1 MSDLDEDVKKHGGIT
16 DGDTVNNENNCDE
29 KSDTQRAQDLSM
41 SAEEQA
47 MHRQRTRYFEKRA
60 LYGVLVILFTALTAV
75 FLFDILLL
83 PLITYALTEPIS
95 CLADIICGLRF
106 GGMIDGFAD
115 EIFGQLY
122 EIVPYILLMGFQLIA
137 LSAAANIA
145 KRGGLLPQCGVCAED
160 DGDKSFTYRNLLPLI
175 FFALFSSILISWL
188 VGIFTEDRFS
198 GESVFPTTDVG
209 RLLYFVSVALLA
221 PILEELA
228 YRGILMRT
236 LLPFGRRLA
245 IVVSA
250 AVFAAGH
257 AGVSGIAYAF
267 VWGIF
272 FGIIAVNTGSVLPGI
287 IIHFVNNGISVFAVE
302 YLQASYP
309 QYAELI
315 SLCVSLAYMFLG
327 FVSLYLLF
335 GRRKRLAV
343 RDGYSGLLSERER
356 FSQIANPMLL
366 LYFGFQLLFTLLDM
380 IMQRAQG

>member
-60 LYGVLVILFTALTAV
+60 LYGVLVILFTALTADL
-75 FLFDILLL
+75 LFEILLL
-83 PLITYALTEPIS
+83 PLITDLLIEPLSYLT
-95 CLADIICGLRF
+95 DIICDLRF
-106 GGMIDGFAD
+106 WGVLDEAAD
-115 EIFGQLY
+115 EIFGELY
-122 EIVPYILLMGFQLIA
+122 DIASYILFMGIQIFFLA
-137 LSAAANIA
+137 VAARVA
-145 KRGGLLPQCGVCAED
+145 KGGGLLPRCGECPED
-160 DGDKSFTYRNLLPLI
+160 EGDKKFTYRNLLPII

-188 VGIFTEDRFS
+188 VGIFTEARFS

-209 RLLYFVSVALLA
+209 RLLYFVSVAVLA

-302 YLQASYP
+302 YLQAAYP
-309 QYAELI
+309 QYADLI
-315 SLCVSLAYMFLG
+315 SLCVSLSYMFLG
-327 FVSLYLLF
+327 FLSLYLLF

-343 RDGYSGLLSERER
+343 RDGYSGILSERER

-366 LYFGFQLLFTLLDM
+366 LYFVFQLLFTLLDM